1 MKLPTAT
8 LDSGDFDQGAYFDL
22 TSTAMAWKE
31 GRKDDGK
38 MIKVRSR
45 ASERGNFSNLLLSFS
60 LEHYKVPI
68 CIRLLP
74 FYVSPPPSPHLIAS
88 AFTATSHPP
97 ANTAN
102 FCSQTKKILSPVN

>member
-60 LEHYKVPI
+60 LEHHKVPFRI
-68 CIRLLP
+68 GFLP
-74 FYVSPPPSPHLIAS
+74 YFVSPPPSPLLIAS
-88 AFTATSHPP
+88 ASMTAS
-97 ANTAN
+97 
-102 FCSQTKKILSPVN
+102 CSLTVLLNLFNKLVLT